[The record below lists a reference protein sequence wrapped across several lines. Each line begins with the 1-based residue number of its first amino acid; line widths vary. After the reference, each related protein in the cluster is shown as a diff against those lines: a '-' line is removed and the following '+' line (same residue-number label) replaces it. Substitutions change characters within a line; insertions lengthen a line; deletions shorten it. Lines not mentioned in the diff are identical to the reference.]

1 MGMNTVLPNRNSF
14 EQRERAQSLATS
26 SIQRARVSEV
36 HISRGTVSLNMEST
50 SAPAE
55 ALFPLLGLS
64 APLEGDSANYNKASW
79 GRYIPQVGD
88 MVLVGIAPNRKVHI
102 LGYSA
107 VYYKDFDI
115 QDEDNVDIGGIGWG
129 TVAGREVKPG
139 DWDFKASRGSY
150 LYLGDRAV
158 IGSTSCKSTYNQST
172 NDITNTALIIVN
184 NASASDIRYG
194 AVRRKQL
201 PTDQEES
208 LIISSRGT
216 AAQEYTAATRWNP
229 GTGPIDLAYISQ
241 GDVVEEVG
249 GASFIKLS
257 PSGLPTRRWEYS
269 QDVTGLLTTHD
280 KVIDSNGNSFVTAAL
295 ASVWSFSTPLAAW
308 SITNLS
314 TTINSSGTASHT
326 SGGAFSI
333 TAPTVTATAATSASI
348 LSPMVSLGNTVG
360 SLPFVKVTPT
370 LSAAWSTYFTAA
382 AAAWTKLS
390 TNPTVS
396 PDPATVAI
404 YTTAAAGA
412 TAMVGALASSAT
424 LQVKGV

>member
-1 MGMNTVLPNRNSF
+1 
-14 EQRERAQSLATS
+14 
-26 SIQRARVSEV
+26 
-36 HISRGTVSLNMEST
+36 MEST
-50 SAPAE
+50 SGTAE

-115 QDEDNVDIGGIGWG
+115 QDEDSIDVGGIGWG

-139 DWDFKASRGSY
+139 DWDFKSSRGSY

-158 IGSTSCKSTYNQST
+158 IGSTSCKSIYNQST

-201 PTDQEES
+201 PTDREES

-229 GTGPIDLAYISQ
+229 GTGPVDLAYISQ
-241 GDVVEEVG
+241 GDVVEEQG

-257 PSGLPTRRWEYS
+257 PSALPVRRWEYS
-269 QDVTGLLTTHD
+269 QDITGLLTTHD

-295 ASVWSFSTPLAAW
+295 ASVFSFSTPLAAW

-314 TTINSSGTASHT
+314 TTITSSGATTHSA
-326 SGGAFSI
+326 GGAYNI
-333 TAPTVTATAATSASI
+333 TAPTITATAASAANV
-348 LSPMVSLGNTVG
+348 LAPMVSLGNTVG
-360 SLPFVKVTPT
+360 SLPFVKITPT
-370 LSAAWSTYFTAA
+370 LATVWTTYFTSA

-396 PDPATVAI
+396 PDPATATI

-412 TAMVGALASSAT
+412 TAMAAALSSSAT
-424 LQVKGV
+424 VQVKGV